1 MALGAGGAP
10 TSIEYSYSS
19 VLGKHVLRTRGIT
32 LTGRGVTQHHAQADS
47 KPYNVYAVTQAAFE
61 RISADHPQIGLMSD

>member
-1 MALGAGGAP
+1 MALRAGGAP

-19 VLGKHVLRTRGIT
+19 VLGKHVVRTRGIT
-32 LTGRGVTQHHAQADS
+32 LTGRGVTQHHADSDS

-61 RISADHPQIGLMSD
+61 RISAYHPQISLMSD